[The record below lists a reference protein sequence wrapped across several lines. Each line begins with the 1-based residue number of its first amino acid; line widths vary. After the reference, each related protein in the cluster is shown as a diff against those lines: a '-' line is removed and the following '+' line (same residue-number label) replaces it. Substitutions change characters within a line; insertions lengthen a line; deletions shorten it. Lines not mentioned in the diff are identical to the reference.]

1 MSLRLLLSIWLA
13 AAAVRAEATWAV
25 DPGQALLTV
34 DGPPFSA
41 FSHRV
46 TGRLLE
52 QEDGAVRVELRMP
65 LESLDGR
72 RGGWVARAG
81 GAAHHP
87 GSRAAGPDHAG
98 ACALE
103 RHDLRSRHDRCPP
116 ARLRLPPSGRDAGRC
131 AYRGGHRPEAGT
143 RLGVIRVESPGR
155 EHRSSFDGS
164 AGAATLLP
172 DAPAAATRPPRA
184 LAVRRR
190 ARRPGEAGRAGPVW
204 HGD

>member
-13 AAAVRAEATWAV
+13 AAAVRADATWAV

-65 LESLDGR
+65 LESLVTGSVSQAR
-72 RGGWVARAG
+72 RVPRDGWVARAG
-81 GAAHHP
+81 GDAHHP
-87 GSRAAGPDHAG
+87 GRHAAGPDHAG
-98 ACALE
+98 AVALE
-103 RHDLRSRHDRCPP
+103 RHDLRPRRDRGPP
-116 ARLRLPPSGRDAGRC
+116 ARLRLPGSGRDAGRC
-131 AYRGGHRPEAGT
+131 AYRGRHRAEAGT
-143 RLGVIRVESPGR
+143 RLGVIRVESPGL
-155 EHRSSFDGS
+155 EHRSSFDGP
-164 AGAATLLP
+164 AGGATFLA
-172 DAPAAATRPPRA
+172 DAPADAARSPRA

-190 ARRPGEAGRAGPVW
+190 AGIPG
-204 HGD
+204 